1 MLAELMADRGNWAQ
15 VMHGA
20 RACLFSLKNGP
31 FPLTLRL
38 EPLNRHNSSGKYT
51 GAGYGWSRPRMIV
64 NRSDREI
71 YLNQLK
77 NDLIRGSDF
86 VRIEK

>member
-1 MLAELMADRGNWAQ
+1 MLGHSRHRLGRGRDSKGALRKERAVRLVGSWDTDLWREGRWMLAELMADRGNWAQ

-38 EPLNRHNSSGKYT
+38 EPLNRHN
-51 GAGYGWSRPRMIV
+51 IV
-64 NRSDREI
+64 R
-71 YLNQLK
+71 
-77 NDLIRGSDF
+77 
-86 VRIEK
+86 

>member
-1 MLAELMADRGNWAQ
+1 MLAELMADRGNSAQ

-38 EPLNRHNSSGKYT
+38 EPLNRHN
-51 GAGYGWSRPRMIV
+51 IV
-64 NRSDREI
+64 R
-71 YLNQLK
+71 
-77 NDLIRGSDF
+77 
-86 VRIEK
+86 